1 MSELLKALQG
11 LPPVPKKVHTVTIQ
25 GQSLV
30 VTLEKK
36 LEVMRNG
43 EDAYTWKSPTEIMLK
58 PRKKIEV
65 TYPQLKKSEK
75 GYNFHNN
82 DPFYPKDI
90 VEGGYTWQ
98 TDTE

>member
-1 MSELLKALQG
+1 MK
-11 LPPVPKKVHTVTIQ
+11 H
-25 GQSLV
+25 
-30 VTLEKK
+30 
-36 LEVMRNG
+36 G
-43 EDAYTWKSPTEIMLK
+43 EDAYMWKSSTEIMLK
-58 PRKKIEV
+58 PRRKIEV